1 MKLLVMLNMVM
12 LSLPVLAQV
21 KTETFIIQ
29 IQDRSMSVIAP
40 DTRRAIYSVLVENRS
55 LSDQLA
61 KFTVQGKILKYVS
74 VKSGVTEPVEIENK
88 TSANVVFVPVS
99 PAFQEVELIFGKKAY
114 EIPAKK

>member
-1 MKLLVMLNMVM
+1 MKLMMM
-12 LSLPVLAQV
+12 LSLMILSLPGAAQV
-21 KTETFIIQ
+21 KSDNFIIQ

-40 DTRRAIYSVLVENRS
+40 DARKNIYSVLVENRS
-55 LSDQLA
+55 LSDQLG
-61 KFTVQGKILKYVS
+61 KFMVSGKLLKYVS